1 MTEEKEY
8 TKLRELLAAKEWLKA
23 DDETAR
29 LIVKASGKAE
39 YEILVCKS
47 LSKENISKIPC
58 EFFQIIDELWM
69 RYSNN
74 KFGFTIQVEK
84 YLEEISKDTTF
95 AKNEYNIFIALS
107 KLFGWRGKDYDDWV
121 DCTKN
126 LYYEELPSGFFPRWG
141 ITIQAKRATL
151 KFNLL
156 FGNTGVLN
164 YKDKRLFDKSII
176 RDIYLYHFH
185 NYLCHNQDG
194 IHIIN
199 SFFNYLQTCFLNKK
213 NTCNYTFGQTQSSI
227 ESLITEYS
235 KIFIKTSE
243 ELYNEIYLLNNE
255 NYYTPENKEI
265 AQKQILKSIAQRRGQ
280 PKFREGLQIAYDNC
294 CAITGCDAE
303 QALEAAHIIPYCKT
317 EDNDISNG
325 LLLRAD
331 IHTLFDLNLIAIE
344 PETYKI
350 YLARRLGDS
359 SYCDEIKDKYL
370 KLPKNEKYRPN
381 KNALEWRWKVFNS
394 NNESR

>member
-8 TKLRELLAAKEWLKA
+8 TRLRELLAAKEWLKA

-29 LIVKASGKAE
+29 LIVKASGKEE

-47 LSKENISKIPC
+47 LSEEDISKIPC
-58 EFFQIIDELWM
+58 ECFQIIDDLWM

-74 KFGFTIQVEK
+74 KFGFTIQFEN
-84 YLEEISKDTTF
+84 YLEEISKDCTF

-107 KLFGWRGKDYDDWV
+107 KRFGWRGKHYNEWV
-121 DCTKN
+121 DCTKI
-126 LYYEELPSGFFPRWG
+126 LYSEELPNGFFPRWG
-141 ITIQAKRATL
+141 ITILSTSATW
-151 KFNLL
+151 KSALL
-156 FGNTGVLN
+156 FGNTGVFVYN
-164 YKDKRLFDKSII
+164 EKIFKKSII
-176 RDIYLYHFH
+176 PDIYGYEYHKLLSK
-185 NYLCHNQDG
+185 NENC
-194 IHIIN
+194 IHIIS
-199 SFFNYLQTCFLNKK
+199 SFFSYLENDFFNKK
-213 NTCNYTFGQTQSSI
+213 TYSFSQAHSSHD
-227 ESLITEYS
+227 SLITEDN
-235 KIFIKTSE
+235 KIFLKPHE

-255 NYYTPENKEI
+255 NYYTPENQEI

-280 PKFREGLQIAYDNC
+280 SKFREGLQVAYDDC

-344 PETYKI
+344 PETYKVH
-350 YLARRLGDS
+350 LALSLRYS
-359 SYCDEIKDKYL
+359 SYYDEIKEKYL
-370 KLPKNEKYRPN
+370 KLPKNEFYRPN
-381 KNALEWRWKVFNS
+381 KEALEWRWKLFDCNS
-394 NNESR
+394 